1 MNTLGK
7 GAALASAGLL
17 AIAVAHA
24 GEQTVNVS
32 ATVNIEAIDVVIS
45 GVEDLQI
52 NVTEA
57 PQAIGSGQTPATAV
71 STFCLFS
78 PTQFF
83 SMTISGSNPG
93 TGGDYVLVDAL
104 PERAALASL
113 RYTVGVAD
121 IFSDPGN
128 PVPLGGAGSSFQN
141 GVARTG
147 LDSDPFISDA
157 TCTDGENLALFV
169 SVPYDLENNL
179 VLEAIADGLPHT
191 FTDTLTIVVAPDL

>member
-7 GAALASAGLL
+7 GVALAGAGLL
-17 AIAVAHA
+17 AVAVAHA

-52 NVTEA
+52 DVTEA
-57 PQAIGSGQTPATAV
+57 PQALGSGQTPAAAV

-93 TGGDYVLVDAL
+93 TGGDYVLVDA
-104 PERAALASL
+104 AQTDASLASL
-113 RYTVGVAD
+113 RYLVGVAD
-121 IFSDPGN
+121 VFSDPGN
-128 PVPLGGAGSSFQN
+128 PAPLGGAGTFQN
-141 GVARTG
+141 GVAKTA
-147 LDSDPFISDA
+147 LDSNPFISDA

-169 SVPYDLENNL
+169 SVPYDLENNP
-179 VLEAIADGLPHT
+179 VLEAISDGLPHT
-191 FTDTLTIVVAPDL
+191 YTDTLTIVVAPDL

>member
-1 MNTLGK
+1 MNEILK
-7 GAALASAGLL
+7 RAALAGAGLMV
-17 AIAVAHA
+17 AVVTHA

-52 NVTEA
+52 DITEA
-57 PQAIGSGQTPATAV
+57 PQAFGSGQQPAAAL

-93 TGGDYVLVDAL
+93 TGSDYVLVDA
-104 PERAALASL
+104 AQTDASLASL
-113 RYTVGVAD
+113 RYFVGVAD
-121 IFSDPGN
+121 VFSDPGN
-128 PVPLGGAGSSFQN
+128 AVPLGGAGNFQN
-141 GVARTG
+141 GVAKTG

-169 SVPYDLENNL
+169 SVPYDLENNP
-179 VLEAIADGLPHT
+179 VLEAIADGQAHT
-191 FTDTLTIVVAPDL
+191 YTDTLTVVVVPDL